1 MLVSLCALVCAAEVA
16 RAETPSASYS
26 TWIVSGD
33 RVTLRY
39 ALPVAQAERLSGSDV
54 PVLTVSKLGNY
65 VLQHVAVQAAG
76 HDCPAI
82 DQGYDLGRVDPL
94 QVGSGLYGFEIIFQ
108 CPSSPA
114 AVTLVNHALFDRVP
128 AHVDFARIETD
139 ASSSE
144 QLFTASRE
152 RLNIPESGPIA
163 AAGSLLY
170 ARLGLAHVL
179 SGAERLAVLLAALL
193 LVRSQ
198 RDLGVL
204 LAALLVGYTLAVLA
218 QATGLILPRVGL
230 HDAFVGFLIV
240 LLAAAR
246 IVRDARAP
254 QTTAVA
260 LGWPALLLS
269 LALLAFIVHA
279 IQAALL
285 LLGAAFISGSVLA
298 MLIGSAP
305 RPALAAHAWLL
316 PASFF
321 ALLDGFTLPAVLAP
335 MHLAQRT
342 EVQMVAAYDA
352 GALLAASLVLGLGA
366 GAVALLR
373 ARRLIPLD
381 ALLPDAAAACCGAL
395 GMFWLLSRMHS

>member
-1 MLVSLCALVCAAEVA
+1 MLVSLCALACATQVA

-54 PVLTVSKLGNY
+54 PVLTVSKLGDY

-114 AVTLVNHALFDRVP
+114 AVTLVNRALFDRVP
-128 AHVDFARIETD
+128 AHVDLARIETD
-139 ASSSE
+139 TSSSE
-144 QLFTASRE
+144 QLFTAGRE
-152 RLNIPESGPIA
+152 RLNVPESGPVA
-163 AAGSLLY
+163 AAGPLLY
-170 ARLGLAHVL
+170 ARLGLAHIL

-193 LVRSQ
+193 LVRNQ

-204 LAALLVGYTLAVLA
+204 LAALLVGYALSVFA
-218 QATGLILPRVGL
+218 QATGLILPRVSL

-246 IVRDARAP
+246 IVRDARPA
-254 QTTAVA
+254 QAAAVA

-269 LALLAFIVHA
+269 LALLAVIVHA
-279 IQAALL
+279 SQAPLV
-285 LLGAAFISGSVLA
+285 LLGAALISGSVLA
-298 MLIGSAP
+298 ILVGHAP
-305 RPALAAHAWLL
+305 QRGLAAHAWLL
-316 PASFF
+316 PASLF
-321 ALLDGFTLPAVLAP
+321 ALLDGFTLPAALAP
-335 MHLAQRT
+335 MHLAQGT

-352 GALLAASLVLGLGA
+352 GAWVAASLVLGLGA
-366 GAVALLR
+366 LAVALLR
-373 ARRLIPLD
+373 ARRPIPFG
-381 ALLPDAAAACCGAL
+381 ALLPDAVTACFGAL
-395 GMFWLLSRMHS
+395 GTFWLLSRMHS